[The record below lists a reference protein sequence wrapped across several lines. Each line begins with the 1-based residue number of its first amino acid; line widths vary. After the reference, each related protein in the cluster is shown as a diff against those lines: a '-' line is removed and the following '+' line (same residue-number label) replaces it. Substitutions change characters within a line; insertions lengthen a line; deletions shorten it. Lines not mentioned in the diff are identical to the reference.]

1 MKYLNTKHSRRKGV
15 AIELAIMLLLVM
27 VAMGIMLV
35 STTMIQIN
43 KQKESFNDLKE
54 ITQEIEKM
62 EQDQLNRL
70 ILDNIKNFEFQASLD
85 DANQPVDIA
94 NEIEKLILV
103 KLESILTTKNLK
115 VYVSKEKK
123 SKMEREL
130 SPEEAEK
137 TFPEEVESSVLTSS
151 EYNRYYT
158 DADGKKVDD
167 GEIEKQFFNV
177 EEGSEIYTETVKTT
191 TIKTQIFDF
200 VEEYTFTIIEVKNSE
215 EYIVYS
221 FSVSLKSVET
231 KIVSTIKT
239 CERVATTIS
248 TVKTKVGS
256 NDQPLETKNTTY
268 EYVED
273 TIVESKSYSFAY
285 EIVNQ

>member
-62 EQDQLNRL
+62 EKDQLNRL
-70 ILDNIKNFEFQASLD
+70 ILDNIKNFEIKNEILEEE
-85 DANQPVDIA
+85 NQIVDI
-94 NEIEKLILV
+94 I
-103 KLESILTTKNLK
+103 
-115 VYVSKEKK
+115 SK
-123 SKMEREL
+123 
-130 SPEEAEK
+130 
-137 TFPEEVESSVLTSS
+137 
-151 EYNRYYT
+151 
-158 DADGKKVDD
+158 
-167 GEIEKQFFNV
+167 
-177 EEGSEIYTETVKTT
+177 
-191 TIKTQIFDF
+191 IKTQISQDLGSVLDIKNYEINVTKNEKTRTLLEVDEIEFPEEPTVLDHIEISKTYNIIYTDENN
-200 VEEYTFTIIEVKNSE
+200 VEVPLEDTQKHYYNIQTETKIENEKVEYRKNKTEIYDIVDEYTFTILEVKNSE
-215 EYIVYS
+215 KYIVYS

-239 CERVATTIS
+239 CDRVARTIS

-273 TIVESKSYSFAY
+273 TIVESKSYSFSY
-285 EIVNQ
+285 EIINQ